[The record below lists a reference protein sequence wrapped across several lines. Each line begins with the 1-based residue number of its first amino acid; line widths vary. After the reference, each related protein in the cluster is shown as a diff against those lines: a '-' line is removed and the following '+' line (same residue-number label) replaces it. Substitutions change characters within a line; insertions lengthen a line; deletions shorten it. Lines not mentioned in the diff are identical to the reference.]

1 MELCNLICEG
11 KLHWRHK
18 QMAIGMMLSIIV
30 ETHIP
35 PKEVVEMW
43 LQVYFIYK
51 KFFSSSFFFFLVSH
65 LRLSQQKDD
74 TVEGWL
80 KPFYCHNTL
89 PATAYQLFWWLILF
103 LEHQPPPWP
112 GTYLLLVKTLLERRR
127 PYMNSNFMIT
137 LLFIQRDN
145 LSLPGIWTPVPPWN
159 RVWSTGSTNGTPCF
173 LFFITY
179 FTISQNL
186 SSNKIC
192 WWTEQR
198 WTVKQ
203 WEPCSRY
210 LNQSCFSLVPVSGW
224 RR

>member
-1 MELCNLICEG
+1 MNVLG
-11 KLHWRHK
+11 
-18 QMAIGMMLSIIV
+18 V
-30 ETHIP
+30 D
-35 PKEVVEMW
+35 
-43 LQVYFIYK
+43 
-51 KFFSSSFFFFLVSH
+51 FFLLLLVTH
-65 LRLSQQKDD
+65 LRLSQRKDD

-198 WTVKQ
+198 WTVEQ
-203 WEPCSRY
+203 WLYITWCVQDTCWSHSLGWQDHHRTSRADTAQTAPCIPKFWN
-210 LNQSCFSLVPVSGW
+210 LNLILWINFAPE
-224 RR
+224 